1 MIKGG
6 REMDMKW
13 TRFEELVKLEPKLE
27 GALVGVSI
35 RSRET
40 GQLLYEHM
48 GNTRLHPASNMK
60 LFTCAAGLEV
70 LGEDYVFPTE
80 LWVDGDIVGDRLDGN
95 LYIKGKGDPTLLQ
108 ADFEKLAKVLLGY
121 GIKEINGNIIGDDTW
136 YDAVRLSQDLNWN
149 DEHQYYGAQVS
160 ALTVSPNEDYDSGTV
175 MLTIIPGDNVGD
187 RPEIVLNPYT
197 KYITITN
204 KVVTLEIGSEEEADI
219 TVTRQHGNNNVVL
232 EGTIPKYSATINKWV
247 SVWEPSEYA
256 LEIFSRSLKQVG
268 INYTGQLKRGETS
281 KDARQLFVRN
291 SISLR
296 ELAIPFMKLS
306 NNGHGEIIIK
316 ELGKVKRGEGSW
328 ESGLEVLNNY
338 LEDIGIDPSKL
349 VIRDGSGIS
358 HVTLIPANVITDLL
372 CRIQDRNWFTSFYR
386 SLPVAGNGDRMIG
399 GTLHDRMYGL
409 PVVAKTGTIMGVSTL
424 SGYLTTRQ
432 GEELV
437 FSIMLNNL
445 LDEEDGPQIIDRLVE
460 FIITEKSKT
469 IPSS

>member
-1 MIKGG
+1 
-6 REMDMKW
+6 
-13 TRFEELVKLEPKLE
+13 
-27 GALVGVSI
+27 
-35 RSRET
+35 
-40 GQLLYEHM
+40 M
-48 GNTRLHPASNMK
+48 GLRL
-60 LFTCAAGLEV
+60 
-70 LGEDYVFPTE
+70 
-80 LWVDGDIVGDRLDGN
+80 
-95 LYIKGKGDPTLLQ
+95 
-108 ADFEKLAKVLLGY
+108 
-121 GIKEINGNIIGDDTW
+121 
-136 YDAVRLSQDLNWN
+136 
-149 DEHQYYGAQVS
+149 
-160 ALTVSPNEDYDSGTV
+160 GTFRV
-175 MLTIIPGDNVGD
+175 CFRN
-187 RPEIVLNPYT
+187 
-197 KYITITN
+197 
-204 KVVTLEIGSEEEADI
+204 
-219 TVTRQHGNNNVVL
+219 
-232 EGTIPKYSATINKWV
+232 
-247 SVWEPSEYA
+247 
-256 LEIFSRSLKQVG
+256 FSRSLKQVG

-432 GEELV
+432 GKNW
-437 FSIMLNNL
+437 FSL
-445 LDEEDGPQIIDRLVE
+445 
-460 FIITEKSKT
+460 
-469 IPSS
+469 

>member
-256 LEIFSRSLKQVG
+256 LEIF
-268 INYTGQLKRGETS
+268 
-281 KDARQLFVRN
+281 
-291 SISLR
+291 
-296 ELAIPFMKLS
+296 LA
-306 NNGHGEIIIK
+306 H
-316 ELGKVKRGEGSW
+316 
-328 ESGLEVLNNY
+328 
-338 LEDIGIDPSKL
+338 
-349 VIRDGSGIS
+349 
-358 HVTLIPANVITDLL
+358 
-372 CRIQDRNWFTSFYR
+372 
-386 SLPVAGNGDRMIG
+386 
-399 GTLHDRMYGL
+399 
-409 PVVAKTGTIMGVSTL
+409 
-424 SGYLTTRQ
+424 
-432 GEELV
+432 
-437 FSIMLNNL
+437 
-445 LDEEDGPQIIDRLVE
+445 
-460 FIITEKSKT
+460 
-469 IPSS
+469 